1 MCLGIWPRQRARKT
15 RVGTVLSADKG
26 GRLALPPTGACSE
39 AEDTGFM
46 INWDPGKQLHDKMK
60 IFGHRA
66 ACCPEQDTK
75 YDLFCVICDLDYC
88 QLVRQPA

>member
-1 MCLGIWPRQRARKT
+1 MAASWSAQDQGWDSVVCRQR
-15 RVGTVLSADKG
+15 
-26 GRLALPPTGACSE
+26 GRLALPPTGAHAE
-39 AEDTGFM
+39 AEDPRFM
-46 INWDPGKQLHDKMK
+46 INWDPGKQLHDKTE

-66 ACCPEQDTK
+66 ACCPEWDTK